1 MDMDPAFSQVADKTP
16 TKNKFFF
23 FKVFLLI
30 HQSSKMKGQKEVTK

>member
-23 FKVFLLI
+23 KVSLLI
-30 HQSSKMKGQKEVTK
+30 QQSSKIKGQKEVTK